1 MALPI
6 ESPNRYKAMK
16 PFSVAVVGIVVGC
29 SAVRPKST
37 PKEVR
42 SFLFCL
48 RFQSAGAFSSL
59 TSSPFFFYKSVGVGV
74 CSGFWANLS
83 EYFCCCRRLL
93 GKQSSFGYGKVYK
106 PYKLSTFAP
115 AIQYIIHLSIS
126 TYRFD
131 ISCSKF

>member
-1 MALPI
+1 MSSDMALPI

-59 TSSPFFFYKSVGVGV
+59 TSPFFFYRSVGVGV
-74 CSGFWANLS
+74 CSGFW
-83 EYFCCCRRLL
+83 
-93 GKQSSFGYGKVYK
+93 
-106 PYKLSTFAP
+106 
-115 AIQYIIHLSIS
+115 
-126 TYRFD
+126 
-131 ISCSKF
+131 

>member
-59 TSSPFFFYKSVGVGV
+59 TSSPFFFYRSVGVG
-74 CSGFWANLS
+74 SGFWANLS
-83 EYFCCCRRLL
+83 EYFCCRRYIPASACIGQTKFVWLRKSIQTLL
-93 GKQSSFGYGKVYK
+93 VVNVCTGNTILHYPF
-106 PYKLSTFAP
+106 
-115 AIQYIIHLSIS
+115 IHFNVLL
-126 TYRFD
+126 
-131 ISCSKF
+131 

>member
-1 MALPI
+1 MSSDMALPI

-59 TSSPFFFYKSVGVGV
+59 TSPFFFYRSVGVGA
-74 CSGFWANLS
+74 GFWANFGNL
-83 EYFCCCRRLL
+83 YFCCYCRNI
-93 GKQSSFGYGKVYK
+93 
-106 PYKLSTFAP
+106 P
-115 AIQYIIHLSIS
+115 ASACIG
-126 TYRFD
+126 
-131 ISCSKF
+131 

>member
-59 TSSPFFFYKSVGVGV
+59 TSSPFFFYRSVGVGV

-83 EYFCCCRRLL
+83 EYFCCRRLL
-93 GKQSSFGYGKVYK
+93 GKQSLFGYGKVYK
-106 PYKLSTFAP
+106 PYKMSTFAP
-115 AIQYIIHLSIS
+115 AIQYIIHLSIL
-126 TYRFD
+126 TCRFE